1 MTTSLGGRL
10 KYPSAIS
17 GTARQLLQHSIRY
30 HTLTPSSPRPSKNT
44 GPTTGSRKLVPT
56 SRWQKRTTACE
67 RRIKRNLSSINNK
80 RATEKKKPSRAQ
92 RGHWLPCLHPGM
104 LELSVHF
111 PFLLFF
117 FYLALFCSLRSFVS
131 FPCLNR
137 AETKIG
143 KTLDWNKNGERKRK
157 GRPTKKLLPASQPS
171 SGFKA
176 WTAEADKG
184 RPPSQQFLQILLLLN
199 FCWTFDRYFFL
210 FAPVPSIRF
219 CSAFGVSVTTP
230 FFFPSFFFLS
240 QSLSIYGSPL
250 SIKRRGVQ
258 VARVSESEISVSAS
272 SQTNYVKK

>member
-1 MTTSLGGRL
+1 MSPPGDAGTFSSFSFSSFFFLSCFILQFAFVCILSLLKPGGNKNRKDSRL
-10 KYPSAIS
+10 K
-17 GTARQLLQHSIRY
+17 
-30 HTLTPSSPRPSKNT
+30 
-44 GPTTGSRKLVPT
+44 
-56 SRWQKRTTACE
+56 QKRG
-67 RRIKRNLSSINNK
+67 
-80 RATEKKKPSRAQ
+80 EKKKR
-92 RGHWLPCLHPGM
+92 
-104 LELSVHF
+104 
-111 PFLLFF
+111 
-117 FYLALFCSLRSFVS
+117 
-131 FPCLNR
+131 
-137 AETKIG
+137 
-143 KTLDWNKNGERKRK
+143 
-157 GRPTKKLLPASQPS
+157 RPTKKLLPASQPS

-210 FAPVPSIRF
+210 FPPVPSIRF